1 MIQDPAKRRIK
12 LNIWGGISARGATN
26 FVCFTNNLNRFGYK
40 EIILKYLYPFIL
52 DKYDGNCILHQDN
65 DCKHNSALCRGILE
79 RYGINWNKAPPY
91 SPDLNPIEEVWAVL
105 KRFVLKK
112 RCSTLEELQDAV
124 NQFVRRKLT
133 PEKCQKYI
141 SNLKKVYL

>member
-1 MIQDPAKRRIK
+1 MENYSQNIPMDDHIFHLSRIHSP
-12 LNIWGGISARGATN
+12 I
-26 FVCFTNNLNRFGYK
+26 VD
-40 EIILKYLYPFIL
+40 EIPFIL

-65 DCKHNSALCRGILE
+65 DGKHNSALCRGILE
-79 RYGINWNKAPPY
+79 RYCINWNKAPPY
-91 SPDLNPIEEVWAVL
+91 SPDLNTIEEVWAVL

-112 RCSTLEELQDAV
+112 RCSTLEKLQDAV
-124 NQFVRRKLT
+124 NQFVRRKLS

>member
-1 MIQDPAKRRIK
+1 MENYSQNIPMDEHIFHHSRIHSP
-12 LNIWGGISARGATN
+12 I
-26 FVCFTNNLNRFGYK
+26 VD
-40 EIILKYLYPFIL
+40 EIPFIL

-65 DCKHNSALCRGILE
+65 DGKHNPALCRGILE